1 MTVDEIN
8 QEILRTKNILD
19 KTKSEFL
26 KSDYQKHL
34 QKLYRQRDKAV
45 LLNGKRTEFVKR

>member
-8 QEILRTKNILD
+8 QEILRTRNILD

-26 KSDYQKHL
+26 KRDYQKHL
-34 QKLYRQRDKAV
+34 QKLYKLRDKAV
-45 LLNGKRTEFVKR
+45 KAYGE